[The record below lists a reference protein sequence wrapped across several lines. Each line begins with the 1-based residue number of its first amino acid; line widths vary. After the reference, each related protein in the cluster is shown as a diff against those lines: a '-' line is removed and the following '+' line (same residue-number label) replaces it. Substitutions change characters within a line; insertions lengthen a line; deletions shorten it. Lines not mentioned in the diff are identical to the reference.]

1 MVQQPLPASALQI
14 IAVYQDDSVVLLH
27 GAQQGA
33 ALGPVLWLSRT
44 RTERHGR
51 DGRILLWTRPRHGAC
66 YIVVLHR
73 GVTFV

>member
-33 ALGPVLWLSRT
+33 ALGPVLWL
-44 RTERHGR
+44 
-51 DGRILLWTRPRHGAC
+51 IPARPPLGPRAAPVHEQDAD
-66 YIVVLHR
+66 
-73 GVTFV
+73 